1 MKKHIVFSGIQPSGE
16 LTLGNYIGA
25 LRQWVKLQDQ
35 FQCIY
40 SIVDLHAMTVHQKS
54 SQLRKSIFDTLALY
68 LACGLEPDKCII
80 FVQSHVPEH
89 TQLNWILNCY
99 AYLGELNRMKQLRN
113 KLLLTSSK
121 INIGLFDYPVLM
133 AADILLY
140 QTQYV
145 PVGEDQRQ
153 HLELCRNLAHRF
165 NTLYGHRIFTIPE
178 PLISSSGSR
187 IMSLL
192 QPKKKMSKSDSNRNN
207 VISIL
212 ESPQSILKKIQRAV
226 TDSDQPPIIR
236 YDINQKPGISNLLN
250 ILSAIRDQSITEL
263 EQEFSTKMYRDLKLA
278 VVDAIS
284 QILIDLQERYYQ
296 YRNDELYLNQIM
308 IDGAIKAQSY
318 AKKTLHKVYEAIGL
332 IIY

>member
-1 MKKHIVFSGIQPSGE
+1 MKKKIVFSGTQPSGE
-16 LTLGNYIGA
+16 LTIGNYIGA

-40 SIVDLHAMTVHQKS
+40 SIVDLHAITVRQKS
-54 SQLRKSIFDTLALY
+54 SQLLRKAIFDTLALY
-68 LACGLEPDKCII
+68 LACGLEPEKCII

-99 AYLGELNRMKQLRN
+99 AYLGELKRMRQLQ
-113 KLLLTSSK
+113 KTILLSSN
-121 INIGLFDYPVLM
+121 INVGLFDYPVLM

-153 HLELCRNLAHRF
+153 HLELCRDIAHRF
-165 NTLYGHRIFTIPE
+165 NALYGHIFNIPE
-178 PLISSSGSR
+178 PLISASGAK

-192 QPKKKMSKSDSNRNN
+192 QPHKKMSKSDNNPNN
-207 VISIL
+207 VITML
-212 ESPQSILKKIQRAV
+212 ESPKSILKKIKRAV
-226 TDSDQPPIIR
+226 TDSDQPPIIY

-250 ILSAIRDQSITEL
+250 ILSAITNQSMIEL
-263 EQEFSTKMYRDLKLA
+263 EQEFSTKMYSDLKLA

-284 QILIDLQERYYQ
+284 RMIIDVQEKYYQ

-308 IDGAIKAQSY
+308 IDGAVKARSY
-318 AKKTLHKVYEAIGL
+318 AKKTLNKVYEAIGL
-332 IIY
+332 IVY